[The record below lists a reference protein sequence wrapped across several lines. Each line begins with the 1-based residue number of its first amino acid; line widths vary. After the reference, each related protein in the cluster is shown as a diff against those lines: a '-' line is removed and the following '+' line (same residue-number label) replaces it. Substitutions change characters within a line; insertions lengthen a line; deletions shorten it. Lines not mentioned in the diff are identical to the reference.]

1 MSMMKFDIWNNYK
14 YSKGVV
20 NTLLFDFSRTLIFP
34 KDRAY
39 KGKLNEL
46 YKSIILNKNYKFFDH
61 FILNN
66 DLINYLKP
74 FKNKFL
80 LAIFTTDI
88 IQNDPAVRPVLDENF
103 SYVFVANDLK
113 VSKKDP
119 KAYHL
124 IAKTL
129 GRKTSDIIYVDDT
142 VEKLQAAKGAGMKT
156 VQFISNKQLFKEL
169 EKKL

>member
-1 MSMMKFDIWNNYK
+1 MIDI
-14 YSKGVV
+14 
-20 NTLLFDFSRTLIFP
+20 LLFDFSRTLIFP
-34 KDRAY
+34 KDANY
-39 KGKLNEL
+39 KGRLNDL
-46 YKSIILNKNYKFFDH
+46 YKKIIKSKNYNFFDH
-61 FILNN
+61 FILNEE
-66 DLINYLKP
+66 LINYLKP
-74 FKNKFL
+74 YGKKCI

-88 IQNDPAVRPVLDENF
+88 IQNDPAVRPVLDKNF

-124 IAKTL
+124 IAKSL
-129 GRKTSDIIYVDDT
+129 CRKTSDIIYVDDT
-142 VEKLQAAKGAGMKT
+142 VEKLQAAKEAGMKT